1 MSINCNWRLSC
12 NHLREKNHVFNSIQ
26 PVAKEIP
33 SRTVLFFRP
42 WSVQLGGHRALRI
55 ATALPGWQHAPS
67 SNIDLVDHFY
77 FYFYFFPQIYYFP
90 NLRYLQQLRGN
101 HYTNNNNWFLQEIFF
116 LGDLI
121 MKEKN
126 CGFFFSIARNWTKRN
141 LLFLTYNLVSGQ
153 KQPKYIHVV
162 VEFGIE
168 EAEINFF

>member
-12 NHLREKNHVFNSIQ
+12 NHLWEKNHVFNSIQ

-101 HYTNNNNWFLQEIFF
+101 YYTNNNNWFLQEIFF

-121 MKEKN
+121 MKEKI
-126 CGFFFSIARNWTKRN
+126 CGCFFRLRQIDWLNETFY
-141 LLFLTYNLVSGQ
+141 F
-153 KQPKYIHVV
+153 
-162 VEFGIE
+162 
-168 EAEINFF
+168 

>member
-12 NHLREKNHVFNSIQ
+12 NHLWEKNHVFNSIQ

-121 MKEKN
+121 MKEKI
-126 CGFFFSIARNWTKRN
+126 CGFFFSIATNWTKRN
-141 LLFLTYNLVSGQ
+141 I
-153 KQPKYIHVV
+153 QPSFRTETTQMHSRSSRIWHR
-162 VEFGIE
+162 EGR
-168 EAEINFF
+168 N